1 MATKKTKFSVSKV
14 IINHRLFLKKQLLD
28 ITEENIKIMYD
39 ELEKYN
45 KFLKYFAFIPKIYSY
60 DITNEYYIIYEYIN
74 GTTMKD
80 IRFFDGINN
89 LTFICNLCKLL
100 NQVHLKGI
108 IHCDLKPDNI
118 IIDNNDNIYII
129 DWNSSKYI
137 NEKPTHGT
145 LKYCSYE
152 QLSLMAVDNYFDIYS
167 IGVMLYDLLIND
179 DLFAKLI
186 NANEKNNDIDKIL
199 EISSKLKDYPRLLD
213 DVFDKI
219 FTRNMNK
226 RYKDLQELINDLTVI
241 IDSLKREKKV

>member
-45 KFLKYFAFIPKIYSY
+45 KFLKYFAFIPKIYFY

-89 LTFICNLCKLL
+89 LVFICNLCKLL
-100 NQVHLKGI
+100 TQVHLKGI

-152 QLSLMAVDNYFDIYS
+152 QLSLKSVDNYFDIYS

-179 DLFAKLI
+179 NLFAKII
-186 NANEKNNDIDKIL
+186 NANEKNSDIDKIL
-199 EISSKLKDYPRLLD
+199 EISSKLKGYPRLLD

-241 IDSLKREKKV
+241 IDSFKMEKKV

>member
-28 ITEENIKIMYD
+28 ITEDNIKIMCD

-60 DITNEYYIIYEYIN
+60 DITSEYYIIYEYIN
-74 GTTMKD
+74 GTTMKN

-100 NQVHLKGI
+100 NQVHLKGT

-118 IIDNNDNIYII
+118 IIDNNGNIYII

-152 QLSLMAVDNYFDIYS
+152 QLSLKSVDNYFDIYS

-179 DLFAKLI
+179 NLFSKII
-186 NANEKNNDIDKIL
+186 NANEKNSDIDKIL

-241 IDSLKREKKV
+241 IDSFKIEKKV